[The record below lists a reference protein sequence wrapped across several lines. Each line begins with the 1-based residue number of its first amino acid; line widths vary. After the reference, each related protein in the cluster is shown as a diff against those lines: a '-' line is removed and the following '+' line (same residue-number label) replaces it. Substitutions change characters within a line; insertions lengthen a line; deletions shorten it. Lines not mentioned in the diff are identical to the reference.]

1 MSIYEILYYLKK
13 FNKIIL
19 QLKNQ
24 IPLIYKKYLYFNR
37 DSHSYILIYYATSSV
52 KTQL

>member
-1 MSIYEILYYLKK
+1 MSIYEILYFLKK
-13 FNKIIL
+13 FYKIIL

-24 IPLIYKKYLYFNR
+24 IPLIYKKYLYFNQ
-37 DSHSYILIYYATSSV
+37 DSHSCILIYYATGSL